1 MLRERIIELMST
13 LQLQGMR
20 ASYDELSAM
29 SQKRRDS
36 GERFLLNLLEAEQ
49 VEREVRALRY
59 RLVQARLPVQKELEQ
74 YDFTSS
80 PVRAEQIASIC
91 RSEFFE
97 GANNAVFIG
106 GSGSGKTHLAIG
118 IGMHQLRERK
128 RVRFFNIVDLANQLE
143 QERHAGKDGRLSTQL
158 SRVDCVIL
166 DELGYLQFSR
176 NGGQLLFHLLSQLYE
191 RTSVVITTNLS
202 FGEWTQVFHDSKMT
216 NALLDRITHHCEI
229 IETGN
234 ESWRLRDAHKTRQGD
249 RG

>member
-1 MLRERIIELMST
+1 MST
-13 LQLQGMR
+13 LQLHGMR

-49 VEREVRALRY
+49 VERDVRTLRY
-59 RLVQARLPVQKELEQ
+59 RLGQARLPVQKELEQ

-80 PVRAEQIASIC
+80 PVNAEQITKLCGA
-91 RSEFFE
+91 EFLAE
-97 GANNAVFIG
+97 ADNAVFVG

-118 IGMHQLRERK
+118 IGMHHLRERK

-143 QERHAGKDGRLSTQL
+143 HERHAGKDGRIRTQL
-158 SRVDCVIL
+158 CRVDCVIL
-166 DELGYLQFSR
+166 DELGYLPFSR

-191 RTSVVITTNLS
+191 RTSVLMTTNLS

-234 ESWRLRDAHKTRQGD
+234 ESWRLRQRTQDKARH